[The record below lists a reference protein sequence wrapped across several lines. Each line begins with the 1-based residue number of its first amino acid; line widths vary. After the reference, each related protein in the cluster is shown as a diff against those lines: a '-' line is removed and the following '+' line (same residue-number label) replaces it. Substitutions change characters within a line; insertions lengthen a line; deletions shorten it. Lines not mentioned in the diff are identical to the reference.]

1 MMSQT
6 NLRILSAALVF
17 LLSGCSDGFRSST
30 PIPSVQ
36 EEPKQ
41 SPPETTPP
49 PVAQPAPQ
57 PQPTPPPLPEPGS
70 PLSKI
75 CSKLDFKDVQ
85 WPATMSDNEHI
96 YMALALNITGS
107 FEGNLGWKNLAGDF
121 DGQGISMGLMQQNLG
136 QGTLQPLWIE
146 VFQKDRA
153 TLSQN
158 LSSGQ
163 VLSMQRMLESW
174 LGQPIPVSK
183 SSILSEATLEEELF
197 PEGDSFNELDMG
209 YPDSE
214 FQVLNARNQASVSWA
229 RSEALDSRGQV
240 RSSWSKPLQTIAETP
255 FYRSLQIQTSLKYFL
270 RAQAYLRS
278 FGYKQ
283 VRSLLLMYD
292 FVVQNGSIGESHLKI
307 YNDWLQKN
315 PSADEEQKT
324 LALLE
329 ARLTTVRPQYRND
342 VRARKTTIIK
352 GQGVVHQRQRNLPR
366 EYCFNH
372 LDLVVERPTN
382 LP

>member
-1 MMSQT
+1 
-6 NLRILSAALVF
+6 
-17 LLSGCSDGFRSST
+17 
-30 PIPSVQ
+30 
-36 EEPKQ
+36 
-41 SPPETTPP
+41 
-49 PVAQPAPQ
+49 
-57 PQPTPPPLPEPGS
+57 
-70 PLSKI
+70 
-75 CSKLDFKDVQ
+75 
-85 WPATMSDNEHI
+85 MSDNEHM
-96 YMALALNITGS
+96 YLALALNITGS

-146 VFQKDRA
+146 TFQKDRSS
-153 TLSQN
+153 LSQN
-158 LSSGQ
+158 LSSAQ
-163 VLSMQRMLESW
+163 LLSMQRMLESW
-174 LGQPIPVSK
+174 LGQAIPAVSK
-183 SSILSEATLEEELF
+183 SSVASEAILEEELF
-197 PEGDSFNELDMG
+197 PAGDSFNRLDIG
-209 YPDSE
+209 YSE
-214 FQVLNARNQASVSWA
+214 SDFQAQNARNQASVSWA

-240 RSSWSKPLQTIAETP
+240 RSAWRTPLQTIAETP

-270 RAQAYLRS
+270 RAQAYLKS
-278 FGYKQ
+278 FGYQQ

-366 EYCFNH
+366 EYCFSP
-372 LDLVVERPTN
+372 LDLVVKKTES

>member
-6 NLRILSAALVF
+6 NLRFFSAALFF
-17 LLSGCSDGFRSST
+17 LFVGCSEGFRSSA
-30 PIPSVQ
+30 PNPSVQ

-41 SPPETTPP
+41 SPPETPP
-49 PVAQPAPQ
+49 PVAQPEPQ
-57 PQPTPPPLPEPGS
+57 PQPTTPPLPEPGT
-70 PLSKI
+70 PLSRI
-75 CSKLDFKDVQ
+75 CSKLDFRDVQ
-85 WPATMSDNEHI
+85 WPSTMSDNEHM
-96 YMALALNITGS
+96 YLALALNITGS

-146 VFQKDRA
+146 TFQKDRSS
-153 TLSQN
+153 LSQN
-158 LSSGQ
+158 LSSAQ
-163 VLSMQRMLESW
+163 LLSMQRMLESW
-174 LGQPIPVSK
+174 LGQAIPAVSK
-183 SSILSEATLEEELF
+183 SSVASEAILEEELF
-197 PEGDSFNELDMG
+197 PAGDSFNRLDIG
-209 YPDSE
+209 YSE
-214 FQVLNARNQASVSWA
+214 SDFQAQNARNQASVSWA

-240 RSSWSKPLQTIAETP
+240 RSAWRTPLQTIAETP

-270 RAQAYLRS
+270 RAQAYLKS
-278 FGYKQ
+278 FGYQQ

-366 EYCFNH
+366 EYCFSP
-372 LDLVVERPTN
+372 LDLVVKKTES